1 MTLRHTGNRFIMFQK
16 GYFLSEEFAKNNVL
30 TVLETGGSVATTA
43 LSLLEYMGFKRQPKA
58 DLQIKQS
65 AAEVTIRTT
74 NSQLNIDSSQARRD
88 LGLIGPLESSRN
100 YAQKG
105 KQAVLA
111 GIARRAREGEQLAS
125 IENGGNAIQAIAA
138 SKATPQ
144 KKALGIKFVPS
155 IGSVKTTYT
164 PASIDINVQT
174 NKAQISATVNKP
186 IHNYTQGK
194 GGIKHELFTMW
205 KHLSITPYMEEV
217 III

>member
-1 MTLRHTGNRFIMFQK
+1 MRIPQIQIQTTK
-16 GYFLSEEFAKNNVL
+16 GQLGLNIEKPSQHIE
-30 TVLETGGSVATTA
+30 
-43 LSLLEYMGFKRQPKA
+43 QPKA
-58 DLQIKQS
+58 DLQIRQP
-65 AAEVTIRTT
+65 AAEVSIRTT
-74 NSQLNIDSSQARRD
+74 DGQLHIDSSQARRD
-88 LGLIGPLESSRN
+88 LGLIAPLEFSRN

-105 KQAVLA
+105 RQAVLS

-138 SKATPQ
+138 SKVIPQ

-194 GGIKHELFTMW
+194 VSGYMMQYP
-205 KHLSITPYMEEV
+205 SIEIDV
-217 III
+217 IV